1 MLSKYLLHLPLK
13 GTDRLMECIG
23 CYRVSGIIVCSCK
36 SVTFLRSFWNDCEWY
51 GLRDGYVRE
60 QTFSDARFTSFYCL
74 CLFNI
79 NSYVYV
85 DCNIDKKL
93 YKFSLYMFSCI
104 VFVTMC

>member
-1 MLSKYLLHLPLK
+1 MIWIE
-13 GTDRLMECIG
+13 GWI
-23 CYRVSGIIVCSCK
+23 
-36 SVTFLRSFWNDCEWY
+36 
-51 GLRDGYVRE
+51 VRE
-60 QTFSDARFTSFYCL
+60 QTFSDAKCTSFYCL

-104 VFVTMC
+104 VFVTLCLLSFKYWQGVFFIQYYVNIISIFHHYTFVN